1 MSHPQHPPA
10 PQAPPPYLPSAQGQP
25 YGAAPHQAQP
35 YQGVPQQPPAPYQG
49 VPQQPY
55 QPPAPYQGEPQQ
67 PYQPPAPYQGVPQ
80 QQVGYGVP
88 AGVVCRICGN
98 GPALKATARAH
109 RGMLV
114 MMQFRSIPGPFCRS
128 CGIAA
133 VRRMTADSLVQGW
146 WSPASLVIF
155 TPAILLINLIT
166 RLRLAGLDEPRPMHP
181 NAVYPMDPGDP
192 IYLRWQILG
201 LLVPVI
207 PLIIIAV
214 GAIASS

>member
-1 MSHPQHPPA
+1 MSHPQQPP
-10 PQAPPPYLPSAQGQP
+10 APPPYLPTPPGQ
-25 YGAAPHQAQP
+25 Q
-35 YQGVPQQPPAPYQG
+35 V
-49 VPQQPY
+49 
-55 QPPAPYQGEPQQ
+55 
-67 PYQPPAPYQGVPQ
+67 QPPAPYQGVPQ
-80 QQVGYGVP
+80 QQVAYGAP
-88 AGVVCRICGN
+88 AGVICRICGN
-98 GPALKATARAH
+98 GPAMKATARAH

-133 VRRMTADSLVQGW
+133 VRRMTADTLVQGW

-181 NAVYPMDPGDP
+181 NAVRPADPGDP

-201 LLVPVI
+201 LLVPLI

-214 GAIASS
+214 STMASS